1 MVNNAGLNAN
11 GNVADVDAELLD
23 RVIDV
28 NFKRT
33 FFALQQAARHLNDG
47 GRIVSV
53 STGYTRATYP
63 DGSVSRGTSP
73 TSWPSS

>member
-1 MVNNAGLNAN
+1 
-11 GNVADVDAELLD
+11 
-23 RVIDV
+23 VIDV

-63 DGSVSRGTSP
+63 DGSVSRRTSP